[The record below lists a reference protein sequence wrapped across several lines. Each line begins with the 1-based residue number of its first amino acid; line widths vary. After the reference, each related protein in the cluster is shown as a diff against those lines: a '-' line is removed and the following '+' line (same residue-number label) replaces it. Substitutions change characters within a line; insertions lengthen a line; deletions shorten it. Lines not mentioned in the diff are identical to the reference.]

1 LDPET
6 RNLKPETAE
15 NASGVAANRTPAHR
29 FQMPK
34 VVVLILGIALF
45 FLHQDFWNWTDRT
58 LLFGFMPVGLAYHAL
73 YSIAAALLWAYA
85 IRIAWPKDL
94 EAWAEEEDDAT

>member
-1 LDPET
+1 
-6 RNLKPETAE
+6 
-15 NASGVAANRTPAHR
+15 
-29 FQMPK
+29 MPK